1 MNLYWDIVTTD
12 FILLKK
18 LIKKYKNKIE
28 EISMN
33 VEIKK
38 TNINDGMDVYS
49 FLCDIGVGENGF
61 VMTPPKNEQDFKNLL
76 KKYEKDFEKDQ
87 ASERVSQEI
96 FWMYVNEAIVG
107 IIKIRTKL
115 LDFT

>member
-1 MNLYWDIVTTD
+1 
-12 FILLKK
+12 
-18 LIKKYKNKIE
+18 
-28 EISMN
+28 
-33 VEIKK
+33 
-38 TNINDGMDVYS
+38 MDVYN

-61 VMTPPKNEQDFKNLL
+61 IMTPPKNEQ
-76 KKYEKDFEKDQ
+76 DFEKDQ

-107 IIKIRTKL
+107 IIKIRPKL